1 MYRALDVSKYI
12 ITKCTNEDKP
22 ISNMQLQKILYF
34 IQLDY
39 LKRFDK
45 PVFSDEIEAWQFGP
59 VVPNVYY
66 YFSGF
71 GSMTIPLVFSDYNIS
86 PDDKIN
92 INKIVEV
99 KRELFPWDMVK
110 DTHKEGGPWDL
121 IYKNG
126 KGKRNIIPMDLIKEL
141 G

>member
-45 PVFSDEIEAWQFGP
+45 PIFSDEIEAWQFGP

-71 GSMTIPLVFSDYNIS
+71 GSMTIPLAFSDYNIS